1 MPCSES
7 PLPELV
13 ARLGAALHGGGRMLA
28 TVESCTGGQL
38 AQTLTAVAGSS
49 EWFDRCWVTYSNRAK
64 SEMVGVDAALIE
76 THGAVSE
83 PVVRAM
89 VRGARARM
97 AATDAVVA
105 ITGIAGPGGGSVDK
119 PVGTV
124 YLGWALGDAEFA
136 ERCTFSGD
144 RGAVRGQAVRRA
156 IEGLLEL
163 LDEAA

>member
-1 MPCSES
+1 MPCSDI
-7 PLPELV
+7 PLADLV
-13 ARLGAALHGGGRMLA
+13 DRLGSALHGGGRRLA

-49 EWFDRCWVTYSNRAK
+49 DWFDRCWVTYSNQAK
-64 SEMVGVDAALIE
+64 SEMVGVDPALIE
-76 THGAVSE
+76 AQGAVSE

-89 VRGARARM
+89 VRGARSRM
-97 AATDAVVA
+97 AAADAVVA
-105 ITGIAGPGGGSVDK
+105 ITGIAGPGGGSTEK

-124 YLGWALGDAEFA
+124 YLGWALGDAEVA
-136 ERCTFSGD
+136 ERCAFAGD

-163 LDEAA
+163 LDEAG